1 MVFTMKIL
9 VTGGAGFIGSNIVEE
24 LVRLGHNVV
33 VLDNLFMGSEENLR
47 DVKDSITFV
56 KGDIRDEKV
65 VSKVSGG
72 CDIIFNEAAASSS
85 PMFFK
90 DLRGAVSVNVDGFI
104 NVLNAAKDNSA
115 RLVYAS
121 TSSIYG
127 NNSPPLKEDMEVH
140 PVNFYSSTKLINEH
154 LASLFS
160 KEYGIESVGLRY
172 MSVYGPH
179 EESKGMFANLVSQFL
194 WAMQKDE
201 QPVIYGDGSQTRD
214 FTYVKDIVRANII
227 AMKSMRGSGDVFNVG
242 SGNATSLNELVG
254 ILNKIL
260 GKKIKPK
267 YVPNDVKNYI
277 STQEADVS
285 KIKKMLGF
293 ETGFSLEEG
302 IRDMIK

>member
-1 MVFTMKIL
+1 MKIL
-9 VTGGAGFIGSNIVEE
+9 VTGGAGFIGSNIAEE
-24 LVRLGHNVV
+24 LVKLGHDVV
-33 VLDNLFMGSEENLR
+33 VLDNFFMGREENLKS
-47 DVKDSITFV
+47 VIKSVTLV
-56 KGDIRDEKV
+56 KGDIRDEKL
-65 VSKVSGG
+65 VSKASSN
-72 CDIIFNEAAASSS
+72 CDVIFNEAAASSS

-104 NVLNAAKDNSA
+104 NVLNAARDNSA
-115 RLVYAS
+115 RLIYAS

-127 NNSPPLKEDMEVH
+127 NNPPPLKEDMNVY

-154 LASLFS
+154 FASLFS

-214 FTYVKDIVRANII
+214 FTYVKDIVRANIL
-227 AMKSMRGSGDVFNVG
+227 AMKSMHGSGDVFNAG
-242 SGNATSLNELVG
+242 SGVATSLNELVG

-267 YVPNDVKNYI
+267 YVPNSVKNYI

-285 KIKKMLGF
+285 KIKKALGF
-293 ETGFSLEEG
+293 ETSFSLEEG
-302 IRDMIK
+302 IKDMIS